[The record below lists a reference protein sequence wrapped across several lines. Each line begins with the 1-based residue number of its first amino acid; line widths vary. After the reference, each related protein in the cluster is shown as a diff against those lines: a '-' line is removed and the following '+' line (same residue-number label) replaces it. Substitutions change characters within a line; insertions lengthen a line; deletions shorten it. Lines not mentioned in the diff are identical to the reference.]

1 MKGRE
6 RKMKTKKVIITL
18 LVLVCLNFLW
28 VGFHNVDNTLN
39 ALKFS
44 YDNDIDFY
52 SYCDQTALGGCIDY
66 LSLYMIGM
74 YLMYMTFFI
83 MAVTIIYL
91 LSDDKRNT
99 RKEKKKRNKG
109 FSYKKGGSNRSNVKT
124 NVRRLKNVKISK

>member
-1 MKGRE
+1 MKQQ
-6 RKMKTKKVIITL
+6 KVIITL
-18 LVLVCLNFLW
+18 LVLLCLNFFW

-44 YDNDIDFY
+44 YDNNIDFY

-74 YLMYMTFFI
+74 YLMYITFFI

-91 LSDDKRNT
+91 LSDEKRNT
-99 RKEKKKRNKG
+99 SKDKKKRNKG
-109 FSYKKGGSNRSNVKT
+109 FPFKKGGSKRSDNK
-124 NVRRLKNVKISK
+124 NIRRRLKNVKISK